1 MVREHFILISVTRF
15 ENLIKDTK
23 KIADIFQVN
32 LRTLET
38 NKDRVEMT
46 ERSDS
51 FKRND
56 GKDV

>member
-51 FKRND
+51 FERND